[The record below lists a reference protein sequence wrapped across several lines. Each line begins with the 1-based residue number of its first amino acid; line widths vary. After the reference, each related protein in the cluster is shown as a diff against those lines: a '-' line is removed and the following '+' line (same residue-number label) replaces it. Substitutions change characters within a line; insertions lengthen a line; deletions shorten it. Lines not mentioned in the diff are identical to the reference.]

1 MPATIA
7 RYGRNPVLGLGAMLS
22 VGLLAIPA
30 TVAVAAQPAKP
41 LRVVS
46 IDMEGGGGTLL
57 VTPQGQSVLLDAGW
71 PAGVRGTPL
80 AQSSANRILAATRAL
95 GVTRI
100 DYLIVTHYHLDH
112 LGGIQDLLAVMPV
125 GEIID
130 HGPNRE
136 MPPAGAVAGPDAIAS
151 LYARYEA
158 LLGGRKHRSAKAGD
172 RITIGPLTLDI
183 VSADRDLLPRIL
195 EGAGGST
202 PGCDAP
208 RLPDMGN
215 GGEENPRSI
224 GVVASYGK
232 ARIVSLADLTA
243 DVEIGLVCRINRLG
257 RADLLVVSH
266 HGSQLSTTPPLL
278 AALQPRVALMA
289 NGATKGGDARVF
301 RTIAA
306 APSHPAIWQLHH
318 ATRSP
323 EVNRPV
329 DFIANPE
336 GREDGGFWL
345 DVSVWPD
352 RRMKVTNA
360 RTGFS
365 GDYPARR

>member
-1 MPATIA
+1 MARALAIA
-7 RYGRNPVLGLGAMLS
+7 L
-22 VGLLAIPA
+22 LLAAIAP
-30 TVAVAAQPAKP
+30 VPAVAAPAKP

-46 IDMEGGGGTLL
+46 IDMEGGGGTLF
-57 VTPQGQSVLLDAGW
+57 VTPQGQSVLLDTGW
-71 PAGVRGTPL
+71 PAGNRGTPVD
-80 AQSSANRILAATRAL
+80 QSSATRIAAAAKML
-95 GVTRI
+95 GISRI
-100 DYLIVTHYHLDH
+100 DYLIITHYHLDH
-112 LGGIQDLLAVMPV
+112 VGGVQDLLAAMPV

-136 MPPAGAVAGPDAIAS
+136 LAPAGTVPGPTATAS

-158 LLGGRKHRSAKAGD
+158 LLGGRKHRSVKAGD
-172 RITIGPLTLDI
+172 RITVGPLTLDI
-183 VSADRDLLPRIL
+183 VSADRGLVPGALK
-195 EGAGGST
+195 GAGGPT

-243 DVEIGLVCRINRLG
+243 DVEIGLVCPVNRLG

-301 RTIAA
+301 QTIAA
-306 APSHPAIWQLHH
+306 APSHPVVWQLHY
-318 ATRSP
+318 ATKSP
-323 EVNRPV
+323 EVNRPA

-336 GREDGGFWL
+336 GAEDGGYSL
-345 DVSVWPD
+345 DVSIWPD
-352 RRMKVTNA
+352 RRMRVINQ
-360 RTGFS
+360 RTGE
-365 GDYPARR
+365 GENYPAPR

>member
-1 MPATIA
+1 MTNTRHRSMA
-7 RYGRNPVLGLGAMLS
+7 RALAAIVVLAVS
-22 VGLLAIPA
+22 A
-30 TVAVAAQPAKP
+30 TVPAAAAPARP
-41 LRVVS
+41 LRVMS

-57 VTPQGQSVLLDAGW
+57 VTPQGKSVLLDTGW
-71 PAGVRGTPL
+71 PAEVRGAPVG
-80 AQSSANRILAATRAL
+80 QSSASRITAAAKML
-95 GVTRI
+95 GISRI
-100 DYLIVTHYHLDH
+100 DYLIITHYHLDH
-112 LGGIQDLLAVMPV
+112 VGGVQDLLAAMPV

-136 MPPAGAVAGPDAIAS
+136 MAPTGTVPGPNATAS

-158 LLGGRKHRSAKAGD
+158 LLKGRKHRSVKAGD
-172 RITIGPLTLDI
+172 RITVGPLTLDI
-183 VSADRDLLPRIL
+183 VSADRALRPGALN
-195 EGAGGST
+195 GAGGPT

-243 DVEIGLVCRINRLG
+243 DVEIGLVCPVNRLG
-257 RADLLVVSH
+257 RADLLIVSH

-301 RTIAA
+301 QTIAA
-306 APSHPAIWQLHH
+306 APSHPVVWQLHY
-318 ATRSP
+318 ATKSP
-323 EVNRPV
+323 EVNRPAE
-329 DFIANPE
+329 FIANLE
-336 GREDGGFWL
+336 GAEDSGFAL

-352 RRMKVTNA
+352 RRMQVTNL
-360 RTGFS
+360 RTGQRE
-365 GDYPARR
+365 GYPAPQ